1 MLFLRLHKAEGL
13 TVRLRKNIIWLHFKE
28 NISIYQYT
36 EMLMWKEILYQI
48 QINHLTFLA
57 QIEGKIAKK
66 L

>member
-1 MLFLRLHKAEGL
+1 
-13 TVRLRKNIIWLHFKE
+13 
-28 NISIYQYT
+28 
-36 EMLMWKEILYQI
+36 MLMWKEILYQI

>member
-13 TVRLRKNIIWLHFKE
+13 TVRLRKNIIWLNFKK

-36 EMLMWKEILYQI
+36 KMVMWKEILYQI
-48 QINHLTFLA
+48 QTNHLTFLA

-66 L
+66 P